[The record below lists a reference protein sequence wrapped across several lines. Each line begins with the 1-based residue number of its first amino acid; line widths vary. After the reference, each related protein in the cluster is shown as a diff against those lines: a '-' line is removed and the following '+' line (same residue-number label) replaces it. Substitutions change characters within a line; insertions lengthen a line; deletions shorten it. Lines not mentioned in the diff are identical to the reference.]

1 MLKALAGVRAN
12 ELEQA
17 LLLLPYTD
25 ALRLLTYL
33 CHWLRK
39 GLQARWGMG
48 IDNMDGAA
56 SCYIMAIAYSM
67 LAFLTFMLFK
77 LAQHLICA

>member
-39 GLQARWGMG
+39 GLQVRWVMG
-48 IDNMDGAA
+48 F
-56 SCYIMAIAYSM
+56 AYSWYV
-67 LAFLTFMLFK
+67 TLFYPR
-77 LAQHLICA
+77 LFYVTAYTPQAAQRALHA